1 MVLSAV
7 RNWQL
12 LMCVKKS
19 GNQINESTVDT
30 LNSYNKKDLRAYY
43 KKLRCSLTDEQ
54 ARKMDQEIMI
64 QFRKIPIQGK
74 GLKAALIY
82 IPISHTR
89 EVDTKQC
96 IQYLREEIKPGLQ
109 VAFPKTN
116 FTTSDMDAILPA
128 AATTFT
134 ETKHRLTE
142 PDGGQKIAPGA
153 IDVVLLP
160 LLVFDQKGNRVGYGK
175 GFYDRFLAKCRPD
188 VLRIGLSYLPPI
200 TQIED
205 VTEFDIPLDYC
216 ATPDRLYD
224 FTNQ

>member
-1 MVLSAV
+1 MLIG
-7 RNWQL
+7 
-12 LMCVKKS
+12 VKKS

-30 LNSYNKKDLRAYY
+30 LNSHNKKDLRAHY
-43 KKLRCSLTDEQ
+43 KKLRCSFTDEQ
-54 ARKMDQEIMI
+54 ARKMDQKIMI

-74 GLKAALIY
+74 GLKTALIY
-82 IPISHTR
+82 IPLSHTR
-89 EVDTKQC
+89 EVDTQLC
-96 IQYLREEIKPGLQ
+96 RRYLQEEIQPGLQ
-109 VAFPKTN
+109 IAFPKTD
-116 FTTSDMDAILPA
+116 FTTLDMNAILPA

-134 ETKHRLTE
+134 EKKHRLTE
-142 PDGGQKIAPGA
+142 PDKGQKLLPKAVDI
-153 IDVVLLP
+153 VLLP

-188 VLRIGLSYLPPI
+188 VLKIGLSYLPPI

-205 VTEFDIPLDYC
+205 INEFDIPLDYC